1 MLQRRPGAEKVKELQ
16 SNRANADAFLA
27 QNRDLSSDQKT
38 RMICCGIIKSRADHL
53 FKQKLYD
60 EARIT
65 YIDAIAAIVGKDF
78 KIPLPV
84 KGGLRNES
92 YVKNNVWDKI
102 ALMECCNAL
111 ARCMIE
117 LKDVEQVRSGFFLPF
132 QKDASEFFARLYGG
146 PRKLISCGR
155 TPTFPASPFISVYKY
170 IFNTDPR
177 F

>member
-1 MLQRRPGAEKVKELQ
+1 MNPTGDEFAETLRSLTGRDIAVSTRGSHTSVNLSSSDILAMLQRRPGAEKVKELQ

-111 ARCMIE
+111 ARCMI
-117 LKDVEQVRSGFFLPF
+117 
-132 QKDASEFFARLYGG
+132 
-146 PRKLISCGR
+146 
-155 TPTFPASPFISVYKY
+155 
-170 IFNTDPR
+170 
-177 F
+177 